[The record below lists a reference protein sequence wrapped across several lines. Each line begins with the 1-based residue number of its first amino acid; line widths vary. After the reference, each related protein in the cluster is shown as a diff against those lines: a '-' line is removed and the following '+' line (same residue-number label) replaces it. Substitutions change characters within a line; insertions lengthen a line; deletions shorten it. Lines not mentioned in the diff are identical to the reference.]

1 MKRRRQLGGSASMV
15 FLAMVLSACTIVGHE
30 KVLGWP
36 RMDIVAHYVP
46 AEEMR
51 NRCAPYVGY
60 GMLPDAC
67 AEFNFAAN
75 RCDMWFSADFP
86 PPASVVEHEE
96 LHCKGYDHIGQRTM
110 AEMLSRHLAEASA
123 STGSTRR

>member
-1 MKRRRQLGGSASMV
+1 MV
-15 FLAMVLSACTIVGHE
+15 LLAMVLSACTIVGHE

-36 RMDIVAHYVP
+36 QMDIVAHYVP

-51 NRCAPYVGY
+51 TRCLPYVGF
-60 GMLPDAC
+60 GMLPEAC

-75 RCDMWFSADFP
+75 RCDMWFNADFP
-86 PPASVVEHEE
+86 PPAQVVEHEE

-110 AEMLSRHLAEASA
+110 AEVLSRHLAEANA